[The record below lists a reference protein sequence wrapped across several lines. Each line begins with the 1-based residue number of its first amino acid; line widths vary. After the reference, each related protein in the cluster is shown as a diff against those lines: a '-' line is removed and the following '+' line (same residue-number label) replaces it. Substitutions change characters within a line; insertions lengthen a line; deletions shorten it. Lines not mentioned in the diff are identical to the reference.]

1 MITWNELK
9 RLSYEEF
16 KNISKDIS
24 YEELE
29 KLELISKK
37 YKEGGFKNSSLEELR
52 EIELV
57 LWDIRWHTKS
67 WVIRKISERVL
78 DKVLKIIEEYERD
91 KERLSV

>member
-9 RLSYEEF
+9 RLSYDDFKEIS
-16 KNISKDIS
+16 KNIS
-24 YEELE
+24 YRELE

-37 YKEGGFKNSSLEELR
+37 YKEGGFKDLSFEELK
-52 EIELV
+52 EIELI

-67 WVIRKISERVL
+67 WVIRKISEKVL
-78 DKVLKIIEEYERD
+78 DVVSKIIEEYERN